1 MVIQNDT
8 LDKMKIE
15 RMKNISSIEYMD
27 IVQDIGVEDT
37 KIYPGF
43 MVFFDNGS
51 SLYLTSY
58 DSYFDLFVRRLREVY
73 VQEKDRIVDHTIM
86 GDRGIQIDDF
96 TKKMLLEGKLECASD
111 FYQFY
116 QNKDGYSKR
125 LLFEE
130 DEVKDIFPI
139 IDYHLKMFLEK
150 LNNPISSIQVHNGS
164 NGHYYLTAMK
174 DKEPVMLPLEYKKD
188 GEEYSVQ
195 IGNLLNDVLPVSIK
209 VQFLNHKINVVCS
222 VEVYQYYDYFTYSF
236 EQDQVYRERET
247 YWKERCVSYH
257 KENIDMVEDPTNIIK
272 KQGSIQWYPFAW
284 GGYLGLSK
292 KSEDLL
298 SENRAYYIHSTDNY
312 YYEKEISTKEYID
325 SKRSNYEPIIFDSIH
340 RTMIGIRNEDYL
352 LLENYFQN
360 PCKTGFYK
368 DYLLDNYFYCVS
380 SCKNWGDVK
389 KEECFFLDKKMG
401 IYEDVDL
408 FDIHKVMKKEY
419 KDGNI

>member
-43 MVFFDNGS
+43 MVLFDNGS
-51 SLYLTSY
+51 YLYLTSY
-58 DSYFDLFVRRLREVY
+58 DSYFDLFVKRLREVY
-73 VQEKDRIVDHTIM
+73 LQEKDRIVEHTIM

-96 TKKMLLEGKLECASD
+96 TKNLLLNGELECVSD

-116 QNKDGYSKR
+116 QDKEGYSKR

-130 DEVKDIFPI
+130 DEVKALFPI
-139 IDYHLKMFLEK
+139 IQYHLEMFLEK
-150 LNNPISSIQVHNGS
+150 LDNSISNIQVHNGS
-164 NGHYYLTAMK
+164 NGHYYVTALK
-174 DKEPVMLPLEYKKD
+174 KKEPVLLPLEYKKD
-188 GEEYSVQ
+188 EEEYSVQ
-195 IGNLLNDVLPVSIK
+195 IGNLLNDVLPVTINI
-209 VQFLNHKINVVCS
+209 QFLNHKINVVCS
-222 VEVYQYYDYFTYSF
+222 VEEYQYYDYFTYSF
-236 EQDQVYRERET
+236 EQEQVYREREI

-257 KENIDMVEDPTNIIK
+257 KENIDMVEEPSNIIK
-272 KQGSIQWYPFAW
+272 KQGNLQWYPFDW
-284 GGYLGLSK
+284 GGYIGISK
-292 KSEDLL
+292 KKEDLL
-298 SENRAYYIHSTDNY
+298 SEDRAYYIHSRDDY
-312 YYEKEISTKEYID
+312 YFEKEMSTKKYLD

-340 RTMIGIRNEDYL
+340 RTMIGIRDNDYL
-352 LLENYFQN
+352 LLENYFQD

-368 DYLLDNYFYCVS
+368 DYLLDNYFYSVS

-389 KEECFFLDKKMG
+389 KEECVFLDRKMG
-401 IYEDVDL
+401 INEDVDL
-408 FDIHKVMKKEY
+408 FNVNKVMKKEY